1 MPIFESLMLYMKRIC
16 LLLIYLLIGC
26 VSSFAQ
32 LNLRQAINEP
42 TVKTS
47 DDSFAGSGAHRAS
60 GIFEEGFEG
69 YEDFTLDLSEWTTLD
84 LDGRP
89 TWGIENA
96 TFPHQFEAMSFI
108 VFNPSATNPPMLN
121 DGIKPHSGSKIAACF
136 SANGTINNDWLISP
150 PLLAGSNT
158 SVSFYV
164 KSYTSKFG
172 LERYRVGI
180 SNTDTKPESFTI
192 LSGTNYFTAPDK
204 DWQQKVFD
212 LNAYNGQ
219 TIYIGIHC
227 VSNQAF
233 IFMVDDFR
241 FSTVLP
247 DYTTL
252 SGQVSNAL
260 NGQPVSG
267 AEVCIAGRCTFTDSF
282 GNYTIDQIPSGILMP
297 AFGAMPT
304 YGGAPLTVKFNDES
318 KENTHTVSCSKQGY
332 LTYVNNQVDLPPGRT
347 LNLNMSLSPELQ
359 EGNVRFVLNWG
370 ALPTD
375 LDSHLLTP
383 EINGSAHHVYFDNR
397 GSATSV
403 PFAKL
408 DYDITSGFGPETMT
422 IYERRPGT
430 YRYYV
435 RNYSENSPISSSN
448 AVVQVY
454 GVGGLLHTIQVPSSG
469 NGNYWYVCDVN
480 GQTGDIV
487 IKNNILDFPP
497 PLFKNLPMKKEDE
510 MAGIRYINSWVW
522 DFGDGTT
529 SSLKNPVHTY
539 IKEGS
544 YNVSLTIYDGASQ
557 EMLLKEAYIQ
567 VGAQSIEELP
577 DRDSQIRFVQLP
589 GSNELKIVSPQEITN
604 LRIIDLSG
612 MVRFNRAFDTKEIIL
627 GIAFLNQGIYILEI
641 ETRSGCYR
649 RKFSKW

>member
-1 MPIFESLMLYMKRIC
+1 MKRNC
-16 LLLIYLLIGC
+16 LLLTYLLISC
-26 VSSFAQ
+26 VLSFAQ
-32 LNLRQAINEP
+32 INLHQGNNGLVINNSVP
-42 TVKTS
+42 
-47 DDSFAGSGAHRAS
+47 SFAGSGGQRVS

-69 YEDFTLDLSEWTTLD
+69 YEDFALDLSDWTTLD

-96 TFPHQFEAMSFI
+96 TFPHQFEPMSFI
-108 VFNPSATNPPMLN
+108 VFNPSATTPPMVN

-180 SNTDTKPESFTI
+180 STTDAQPESFTI
-192 LSGTNYFTAPDK
+192 LTGSNYFTAPEK
-204 DWQQKVFD
+204 DWEQKEFD

-227 VSNQAF
+227 VSNEAF

-260 NGQPVSG
+260 NGKPVPE
-267 AEVCIAGRCTFTDSF
+267 AEVCIAGRCTFTDSL
-282 GNYTIDQIPSGILMP
+282 GNYIIDQIPSGILMP
-297 AFGAMPT
+297 SFGATPT
-304 YGGAPLTVKFNDES
+304 YGGAPLTVQFNDES
-318 KENTHTVSCSKQGY
+318 TENTHTVTCSKQGY
-332 LTYVNNQVDLPPGRT
+332 LTYVNNQVDLPPDGT
-347 LNLNMSLSPELQ
+347 LKLNMSLSPELQ
-359 EGNVRFVLNWG
+359 EGNLRFVLNWG
-370 ALPTD
+370 SLPTD

-383 EINGSAHHVYFDNR
+383 EINGNAHHVYFDNR
-397 GSATSV
+397 GNDTSV
-403 PFAKL
+403 PFARL
-408 DYDITSGFGPETMT
+408 DFDITSGFGPETVT
-422 IYERRPGT
+422 IYERWPGM

-435 RNYSENSPISSSN
+435 RNFSENPSISSSS

-454 GVGGLLHTIQVPSSG
+454 GVNGLLHTIEVPSSG
-469 NGNYWYVCDVN
+469 NGNYWHVCDIS
-480 GQTGDIV
+480 GETGDIF
-487 IKNNILDFPP
+487 IKNIILEFPP
-497 PLFKNLPMKKEDE
+497 SLFKNLPVKKEGK
-510 MAGIRYINSWVW
+510 MQSLRYINSWLW
-522 DFGDGTT
+522 DFGDGNT
-529 SSLKNPVHTY
+529 STLKNPMHIY
-539 IKEGS
+539 NYEGS
-544 YNVSLTIYDGASQ
+544 YNVSLTIYDGVSQ
-557 EMLLKEAYIQ
+557 EVLLNEAYIQ
-567 VGAQSIEELP
+567 VGPQSIEETDL
-577 DRDSQIRFVQLP
+577 DSEIKLVQLP

-612 MVRFNRAFDTKEIIL
+612 KVRFNRALRAKEIIL
-627 GIAFLNQGIYILEI
+627 DIAFLDQGIYLIEI
-641 ETRSGCYR
+641 ENKVRRSW
-649 RKFSKW
+649 RKFSK